1 MTESLSQT
9 DLQRRAARYDSQDGI
24 GEFLVGC
31 LFFFIARA
39 VVDPHLAWVPALLV
53 FPLRWALRFFK
64 ERFTYPRAGYV
75 KLQPTETGPE
85 LGRGMLL
92 YLGVVVFIAAAVLV
106 VWGDVTSW
114 DQWMKWLPAVM
125 GGFCSGAFLYL
136 AQRSGLWR
144 HYALFV
150 ASISWGVACSLL
162 PARTVYE
169 GIQHWALGLGL
180 ICVLTGIAVFAHF
193 VRTHPVR
200 DEEGADEHA

>member
-1 MTESLSQT
+1 MTDPLRQKALERQ
-9 DLQRRAARYDSQDGI
+9 AVRYDAQDGVL
-24 GEFLVGC
+24 EFLVGC

-53 FPLRWALRFFK
+53 FPMRWALKFFK
-64 ERFTYPRAGYV
+64 ERFTYPRVGYV
-75 KLQPTETGPE
+75 KLRPTETGAE
-85 LGRGMLL
+85 MGRGMLL
-92 YLGVVVFIAAAVLV
+92 YLGVVLFIAAAVLL

-136 AQRSGLWR
+136 AQRGGLWR
-144 HYALFV
+144 HYALFIV
-150 ASISWGVACSLL
+150 SISWGIACSLL
-162 PARTVYE
+162 PARTPYE

-180 ICVLTGIAVFAHF
+180 VCLLMGIVVFAVF

-200 DEEGADEHA
+200 DGEGADEHA